1 VEALNKA
8 YGARGVSFYN
18 VLSREPHPGFYGF
31 DQPDSL
37 EERKEYVRLADA
49 ELQMEIPWIIDV
61 MDNTMQK
68 TYGRMPNSEFVIAA
82 DGTLLESREWA
93 DPDLLKKYLETHV
106 GPSGISDEEWEEL
119 GKQDFTMTAIG
130 NNDEVPATEVP
141 RSVLYNLEVVRLDKV
156 GGIPF
161 SLEAGTLPPKVT
173 AEGQSRLYLTIKPD
187 ESRKLA
193 FDKEKQI
200 VIELTDV
207 KGIDPIKTTLKAG
220 KRRRGEDIY
229 PHTVGVLW
237 TLKDGAARMA
247 FHASV
252 TAHMKDGENGSRSFK
267 ANYYVSGEV
276 PEPRVVADEIS
287 PDKLPQISGLVP
299 LVASATGRKD
309 VPLSVEA
316 NVDPDHQRIYITLR
330 VDKATGHK
338 WNNLSVPL
346 RVTLKPVSGLVLEK
360 NLLNA
365 AKHSGDGDAED
376 RILVVEY
383 SAEAGI
389 KEFTFE
395 ATPEAWIC
403 NDDLGWCRIF
413 AETYRIT
420 GKL

>member
-1 VEALNKA
+1 
-8 YGARGVSFYN
+8 
-18 VLSREPHPGFYGF
+18 
-31 DQPDSL
+31 
-37 EERKEYVRLADA
+37 
-49 ELQMEIPWIIDV
+49 
-61 MDNTMQK
+61 
-68 TYGRMPNSEFVIAA
+68 
-82 DGTLLESREWA
+82 
-93 DPDLLKKYLETHV
+93 
-106 GPSGISDEEWEEL
+106 
-119 GKQDFTMTAIG
+119 
-130 NNDEVPATEVP
+130 
-141 RSVLYNLEVVRLDKV
+141 
-156 GGIPF
+156 
-161 SLEAGTLPPKVT
+161 
-173 AEGQSRLYLTIKPD
+173 
-187 ESRKLA
+187 
-193 FDKEKQI
+193 
-200 VIELTDV
+200 
-207 KGIDPIKTTLKAG
+207 
-220 KRRRGEDIY
+220 
-229 PHTVGVLW
+229 
-237 TLKDGAARMA
+237 
-247 FHASV
+247 
-252 TAHMKDGENGSRSFK
+252 MKDGENGSRSFK

-330 VDKATGHK
+330 MDKATGHK